1 MTYPS
6 PVRAPRPG
14 CPHRRLRTLLAR
26 ALPVG
31 LTLGESNFRPWAS
44 ANFVG
49 ARHIFACGLAADD
62 GSDTAAALR
71 WELNTTEW
79 LLAGHIVADAVVD
92 QECSANMIR
101 IEILTVED

>member
-14 CPHRRLRTLLAR
+14 CPHRRLRALLAR
-26 ALPVG
+26 ALPTG

-49 ARHIFACGLAADD
+49 ARHIFACAPTAGN
-62 GSDTAAALR
+62 GSAMAAALR
-71 WELNTTEW
+71 SELDATEW
-79 LLAGHIVADAVVD
+79 PLAGHIVADAVVETEGAGD
-92 QECSANMIR
+92 AVR